1 LSELGCVVS
10 PMKRAGRAVVPVV
23 VSVVAGCGASPPA
36 SPAPATGT
44 SLAGL
49 SACGLLTPAQLTQL
63 GEAAHGQPEGN
74 QCFYPAT
81 TPTGTQLSVWLVT
94 GTTVNGDGPGNRK
107 LTIGRHRAVET
118 AQSMTSQCDINLIV
132 GRNVV
137 VVIGTGVDLGIGP
150 ACAVATNAARLIE
163 AKLP

>member
-1 LSELGCVVS
+1 
-10 PMKRAGRAVVPVV
+10 MKRAGRAVVPVLFAV
-23 VSVVAGCGASPPA
+23 ASVAGCGAGAPPPSA
-36 SPAPATGT
+36 PAPTAALATGT

-49 SACGLLTPAQLTQL
+49 NACGLLTPAQLIQL
-63 GEAAHGQPEGN
+63 GQATKGQPEGT
-74 QCFYPAT
+74 QCFYPAA

-94 GTTVNGDGPGNRK
+94 GTTVTGDGPGDRT

-150 ACAVATNAARLIE
+150 ACAVATDAARLVE

>member
-1 LSELGCVVS
+1 
-10 PMKRAGRAVVPVV
+10 MKRAGRAVVPVV
-23 VSVVAGCGASPPA
+23 FAVVAGCGAGTPPPA
-36 SPAPATGT
+36 NPTPSPATGT

-49 SACGLLTPAQLTQL
+49 NACGLLTPGQLTQL
-63 GEAAHGQPEGN
+63 GEATHGQPEGN

-150 ACAVATNAARLIE
+150 ACAVATGAARLVE